1 MSKAFTREADDS
13 PEEPLDR
20 PLPSSHLPPGTKN
33 YTTAD
38 GARRLR
44 AILDDLVQTKRP
56 RITSS
61 PITPDTQRQLQNL
74 DRQIQ
79 HLRESLDRA
88 VIVPPPPA
96 PWEQVHFGATVT
108 VRDRRSEETRYRLV
122 GVDETDVD
130 RGWVSWLSPIAR
142 ALNQARLGQR
152 VRFRFPSGED
162 TLEII
167 RIEYE

>member
-20 PLPSSHLPPGTKN
+20 PLPSSHLPPGTNN
-33 YTTAD
+33 YMTAD
-38 GARRLR
+38 GARRLQ

-56 RITSS
+56 RIASTTSS
-61 PITPDTQRQLQNL
+61 DTPRQLQNL

-79 HLRESLDRA
+79 HLRESLESA
-88 VIVPPPPA
+88 VIVSPPTA

-108 VRDRRSEETRYRLV
+108 VRDRRNEETSYRLV

-130 RGWVSWLSPIAR
+130 LGWVSWLSPIAR